1 MLAAVVHG
9 AVRLLRE
16 ASSSRLLGFR
26 QVSGVL
32 GLELVVHSVSFGA
45 LVYTVGIKV
54 SNLNLIV
61 INF

>member
-45 LVYTVGIKV
+45 LVYTV
-54 SNLNLIV
+54 SN
-61 INF
+61 

>member
-16 ASSSRLLGFR
+16 APISRLLGFR

-32 GLELVVHSVSFGA
+32 GLELVVHRAIFGA
-45 LVYTVGIKV
+45 FSVHCSY
-54 SNLNLIV
+54 
-61 INF
+61 